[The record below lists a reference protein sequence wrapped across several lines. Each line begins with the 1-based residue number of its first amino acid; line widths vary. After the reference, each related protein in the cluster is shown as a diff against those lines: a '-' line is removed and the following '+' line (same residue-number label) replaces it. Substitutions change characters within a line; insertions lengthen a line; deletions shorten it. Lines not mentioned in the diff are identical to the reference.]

1 MMEMSE
7 KNIEERK
14 EKEKR
19 ALATGTVGAISIFI
33 LFFGPQFFS
42 EFDFTRQHQLMPAY
56 IGFLGMLWFVGMS
69 LEGIGALQFLWKYGS
84 TKILASLIISC
95 LLIVSGSKSSA
106 LINAVF
112 GVDGSALPYTLAL
125 LIPINFILSIKWVF
139 YALLIWSFILACDA
153 YNENKFN
160 GSIKWNSI
168 YFIVSSSLI
177 AAFLFFQSNAALGE
191 KAMKIKAY
199 KLAHQFDFS
208 ESYDCK
214 GIGEGMSVLFLSP
227 DHRYII
233 SDNKLLIDESFQD
246 FFTDN
251 EIEDY
256 PSIGMFVRY
265 ECDTNKALQRTS
277 R

>member
-1 MMEMSE
+1 MELSE
-7 KNIEERK
+7 KEIEERK
-14 EKEKR
+14 EKGNR
-19 ALATGTVGAISIFI
+19 ALATGMVGAISIFI
-33 LFFGPQFFS
+33 LFFGPHFFS

-69 LEGIGALQFLWKYGS
+69 LEGISVLQFLWKYGS
-84 TKILASLIISC
+84 TKILSSLIISC

-106 LINAVF
+106 LINSVF
-112 GVDGSALPYTLAL
+112 GVNGSALPYTLAL

-139 YALLIWSFILACDA
+139 YSLLIWSCILACDA

-160 GSIKWNSI
+160 GNIKWNSI
-168 YFIVSSSLI
+168 CFIVSSSLL
-177 AAFLFFQSNAALGE
+177 AAFLFFQSNGALSE
-191 KAMKIKAY
+191 RAMKIKTY

-214 GIGEGMSVLFLSP
+214 GIDEGRSVLFLSP

-233 SDNKLLIDESFQD
+233 SDKKLLIDESFQD
-246 FFTDN
+246 FFTDY

-256 PSIGMFVRY
+256 PSIGTFVRY
-265 ECDTNKALQRTS
+265 DCDTNKTLLQRS